1 MVGPQAVSPQSV
13 PGKVFSLQSPY
24 TATVAAEQEFKFAVA
39 SLQTLRAVLRSLGAS
54 LKVEATLERN
64 WVLDDAQGS
73 LRQKGC
79 LLRVRQWGKYH
90 LLTYK
95 GPARFSA
102 GLKVREELEVGLEA
116 SEKALAILAA
126 LGFSPVFYYEKQR
139 ETWSLGGVEVALD
152 HTPMGDFVEL
162 EGEGL
167 KLRPVAAAL
176 GFAPEAALRGTYLEL
191 WKSYRQRH
199 PEAPEHMVFS

>member
-1 MVGPQAVSPQSV
+1 M
-13 PGKVFSLQSPY
+13 
-24 TATVAAEQEFKFAVA
+24 AAEQEFKFAVT
-39 SLQTLRAVLRSLGAS
+39 SLPAVREALRGLGAS

-64 WVLDDAQGS
+64 WVLDDAQDS
-73 LRQKGC
+73 LRLKGC
-79 LLRVRQWGKYH
+79 LLRVRQWGESH

-102 GLKVREELEVGLEA
+102 GLKVREELEVGLSA

-139 ETWSLGGVEVALD
+139 ETWSLGRVEVALD

-162 EGEGL
+162 EGEGPE
-167 KLRPVAAAL
+167 LRQVAAAL

-191 WKSYRQRH
+191 WRSYREHH

>member
-1 MVGPQAVSPQSV
+1 M
-13 PGKVFSLQSPY
+13 
-24 TATVAAEQEFKFAVA
+24 AAEQEFKFAVA
-39 SLQTLRAVLRSLGAS
+39 SLQAVREALRGLGAS

-73 LRQKGC
+73 LRQGGC
-79 LLRVRQWGKYH
+79 LLRLRQWGENH

-102 GLKVREELEVGLEA
+102 GLKVREELEVGLSA

-139 ETWSLGGVEVALD
+139 ETWSLGRVEVALD

-162 EGEGL
+162 EGDEPGL
-167 KLRPVAAAL
+167 RQLVAFL
-176 GFAPEAALRGTYLEL
+176 GLVPEAALRGTYVEL
-191 WKSYRQRH
+191 WQSYRQQH
-199 PEAPEHMVFS
+199 PEAPEHMVFRW